1 MKVPEHLEE
10 LVWQVA
16 DANDPVLD
24 ADFETRYPDFAA
36 EMRARRALSARLK
49 AMRPAEEPI
58 PDFQPREKSD
68 APEWRERAIWAA
80 AAGLVAIS
88 VVAASFGAAAYIFRP
103 TNAEP
108 QKSEPPVVVVNPP
121 AAEPKEESP
130 APPTQQSAQ
139 QAAPQPPAPEQP
151 AAPETPFDR
160 LITFRMEQ
168 ASLSQVLAEVAR
180 QAGLS
185 LETAPGMPDPI
196 IEASYTDSTARE
208 VLRDLGRNFGFTAL
222 EQGRS
227 SVLVVPAVGRPSG
240 PPPVN
245 PGQLP
250 DIGP

>member
-1 MKVPEHLEE
+1 VKVPEHLEE

-103 TNAEP
+103 TNVEP
-108 QKSEPPVVVVNPP
+108 QKSDPPVVVVNPP
-121 AAEPKEESP
+121 AAEPNQETP
-130 APPTQQSAQ
+130 APQVQEP
-139 QAAPQPPAPEQP
+139 APQPSAQEPPP
-151 AAPETPFDR
+151 APETPFDR

-185 LETAPGMPDPI
+185 LESAPGMPDPI

-227 SVLVVPAVGRPSG
+227 SVLVIPATGRPTT
-240 PPPVN
+240 PPPTG

-250 DIGP
+250 DISP